1 MVSTITASCISFC
14 TKSVFKTE
22 AFASF
27 QTIPI
32 EFFGLLTFCA
42 LRYYCKNIRMYLTN
56 QSDLM
61 GYQLTL
67 TISHDST
74 LHIFY
79 FKTIPHYTQIHFYI
93 HVTSREILTFYD
105 NYHLHPREVE
115 RCFMED
121 WQQMISFR
129 FESPHVAVVGFRLSS
144 YSHHAGTHSRI
155 VFD

>member
-1 MVSTITASCISFC
+1 MLFDNDFNRC
-14 TKSVFKTE
+14 
-22 AFASF
+22 
-27 QTIPI
+27 
-32 EFFGLLTFCA
+32 
-42 LRYYCKNIRMYLTN
+42 
-56 QSDLM
+56 
-61 GYQLTL
+61 
-67 TISHDST
+67 DST

-79 FKTIPHYTQIHFYI
+79 FKIIPHYTQIHFYI
-93 HVTSREILTFYD
+93 LVTSREILTFYD